1 MSACVGLVGTLT
13 PRALISSLMLAV
25 CVGAT
30 ERSSAC
36 HGNCKSGM
44 GCRHRLLGAQRSVQV
59 CVHLMEPPCHSTSRD
74 TVLGR
79 LVPRGGARH
88 GTPRSECEVRFVV
101 FVVCSSRTVPH
112 RNRRV
117 PRGRRPTRY
126 CTPGLCTLL
135 LRSTR
140 ELSESVRFAS
150 LTQIL
155 RGGMYKILEHTP
167 RRGSTT
173 RQPPEARDTSA
184 NLRLAQ
190 YGFTLNEG
198 RGLVNA
204 LLLAWVL
211 VPYKVWRSA
220 RTSHVAVCSQSGASR
235 RRRAILTAVQKCDA
249 PAYRLC
255 WRAACSHAAAA
266 GTRDAGVRRAGGRAV
281 VRPDLREHQVHA
293 QV

>member
-1 MSACVGLVGTLT
+1 MRWPRWHLDSKGVDLVSHVGSLRWCHRAVECVPWQLQIWYGLSPSTTWRTEVRPGLRPPDGASLSFYLQRHSAGA
-13 PRALISSLMLAV
+13 PRASRWCEAWDPTVRVRSEICCVRSLFESYRPAPEPE
-25 CVGAT
+25 GT
-30 ERSSAC
+30 ERS
-36 HGNCKSGM
+36 
-44 GCRHRLLGAQRSVQV
+44 
-59 CVHLMEPPCHSTSRD
+59 PTY
-74 TVLGR
+74 
-79 LVPRGGARH
+79 AR
-88 GTPRSECEVRFVV
+88 PL
-101 FVVCSSRTVPH
+101 
-112 RNRRV
+112 
-117 PRGRRPTRY
+117 Y
-126 CTPGLCTLL
+126 
-135 LRSTR
+135 STR